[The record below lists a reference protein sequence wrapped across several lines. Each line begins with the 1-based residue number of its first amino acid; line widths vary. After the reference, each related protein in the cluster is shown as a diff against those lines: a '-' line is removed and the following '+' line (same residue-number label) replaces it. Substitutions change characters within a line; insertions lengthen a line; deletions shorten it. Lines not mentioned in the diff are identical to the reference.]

1 MSDIQM
7 SRQGHKDDDYIMLG
21 RRAYTLI
28 DHICSARLWFREE
41 HAEFNWRLTLVAL
54 SAFLLSNQVVSAQS
68 VLGVSP
74 FKLWQNQLEESCA
87 MGEVHQTQ
95 WVEDLQTGQLLIA
108 LYPQRLSV
116 TVLDWVG
123 RGGTLMLAI
132 DEASVDGARP
142 LLKALDLTVNPLQ
155 EEQRGLKG
163 AWPFPQSQLGQKQT
177 SSPFIFP
184 WITWSPLT
192 FQEGDSWLKEEIAPI
207 AIDEQGRS
215 LAYRVRYGRGSLTL
229 FGDADALSDRLLI
242 APENRRFAQ
251 SLTWW
256 ITKKSRDRGELC
268 ILTWVKLRGVIK
280 SRREEQSLSHQMNV
294 FWTKIKRWWRELTQ
308 SGDHA
313 YKTLKILNVV
323 LIFLFVTVLNMLTSR
338 RDWKRRF
345 TLRRG
350 SKKTEEEL

>member
-1 MSDIQM
+1 MNCEPMRAHQFFKAYDRSSNHLYSAQDLVLVHIAWI
-7 SRQGHKDDDYIMLG
+7 SRVKWAIL
-21 RRAYTLI
+21 
-28 DHICSARLWFREE
+28 
-41 HAEFNWRLTLVAL
+41 LVGYVIFFSGL
-54 SAFLLSNQVVSAQS
+54 SLAQAQS
-68 VLGVSP
+68 VSSP
-74 FKLWQNQLEESCA
+74 FRHWQSQLEESCA
-87 MGEVHQTQ
+87 TAQLSHIQ
-95 WVEDLQTGQLLIA
+95 WVEDLQPEQLLIS
-108 LYPQRLSV
+108 LYPKEVSV

-132 DEASVDGARP
+132 DEDSVSGVRS
-142 LLKALDLTVNPLQ
+142 LLKALDLSINSIKDD
-155 EEQRGLKG
+155 QRGLRG

-192 FQEGDSWLKEEIAPI
+192 FQEGSSWLKEEIAPI
-207 AIDEQGRS
+207 AIDEEGRS

-268 ILTWVKLRGVIK
+268 VLTWVKLRGKVK
-280 SRREEQSLSHQMNV
+280 SRKEEKSLNHQLNTM
-294 FWTKIKRWWRELTQ
+294 WSKIKKWWQELTQ

-313 YKTLKILNVV
+313 YNTLKVLNVV
-323 LIFLFVTVLNMLTSR
+323 LIFLFVIILNMLTSR
-338 RDWKRRF
+338 RDWKKRF

-350 SKKTEEEL
+350 